1 MPPRKRR
8 SLAPD
13 APPPLFPRRFSI
25 SLWGKGPCPSR
36 SSMPLSVAS
45 RKAIVEH
52 ALGGE
57 LTDQLAVLPNGTRDV
72 LGRWIE
78 RTVRRVIDTTNAL
91 ESVNARVRKI
101 IKTRGHFPT
110 DEAATKL
117 LWLAL
122 RNFTRGWT
130 MPIRPW
136 REAMSQFAVL
146 YQHRFVVRSR

>member
-1 MPPRKRR
+1 MPPRKRK

-13 APPPLFPRRFSI
+13 APLPLFPRRFSI

-91 ESVNARVRKI
+91 ESVNARVLKI
-101 IKTRGHFPT
+101 IK
-110 DEAATKL
+110 
-117 LWLAL
+117 
-122 RNFTRGWT
+122 
-130 MPIRPW
+130 
-136 REAMSQFAVL
+136 
-146 YQHRFVVRSR
+146 

>member
-1 MPPRKRR
+1 V
-8 SLAPD
+8 
-13 APPPLFPRRFSI
+13 
-25 SLWGKGPCPSR
+25 GQG
-36 SSMPLSVAS
+36 PLSVEEFDAAV
-45 RKAIVEH
+45 RRFKKAIVEH

-78 RTVRRVIDTTNAL
+78 QTVRRVIDTTNAL

-146 YQHRFVVRSR
+146 YQDRFVVRSR